1 MAYKNNRRFN
11 KLVMNDADL
20 ILIDMDPN
28 GPLDFYLE
36 HHKENFRRV
45 IQKPRQILAYE
56 CS

>member
-45 IQKPRQILAYE
+45 IQKPRQILA
-56 CS
+56 